1 MIGIVVVCHSRPLA
15 DAAVDFAAR
24 AVDGAGPPIVVAAG
38 TSDGALGTDAVA
50 IGRAVAEADSGD
62 GVLVLLDLGSAL
74 LSAELAVEFLPDE
87 LAARTLITAAPLL
100 EGLVAAVASAAAGT
114 DLTEADA
121 AARQAYT
128 LKRDQVDEGLP
139 ARPLFTAS
147 AHRPAGHPHP
157 IVWRTTVRNPHGLH
171 IRPAAALVTAL
182 ASVDADVQLTNA
194 TTGAGPVPAHSLS
207 RVAALEIGRGQVLQA
222 RISGAAAEE
231 AHQILADLATNDFNE
246 DLTPRPARVPLLARP
261 AIPTPTDA
269 AGPSDTLPV
278 IGSVTLRASGPSTRG
293 YHPGTPKEELDRF
306 TTAAADVGDFL
317 ASLAEMGDPTGI
329 VGAQATL
336 LADREI
342 NHDIV
347 TRITEGYSCVDAVK
361 SELSRAARAFE
372 ALSDPYLRERAQDVR
387 GIRRLLLLALMG
399 RPLFDEGP
407 DRPHIWVV
415 DELDPPTALRLDPR
429 TCLGVITINGG
440 DVGHG
445 VLTARARGIPVLA
458 GRRDAAALAEG
469 AQVAFDPLEGELWV
483 EPDAARRAAL
493 AELRVE
499 RRRTAQEAMAS
510 AHLPAVTLDGR
521 TIPVQVNVA
530 TIADARSAHRLGADG
545 AGLVRT
551 EILFATRAA
560 APDAE
565 EQAAAY
571 VALARELGEGA
582 PITLRTWDVGAD
594 KPLPFAAMDRAENPA
609 LSVRGLRAMHL
620 HEDLFRTQLTAC
632 LLAAREVPVRVLFPM
647 VGTVTELTWA
657 KDVLTRVRRRLRA
670 APIPVGI
677 MIEIPAAAIRAADFA
692 GKVDFV
698 SIGTNDLAQYTR
710 AADRADPDV
719 GHLARQ
725 DDPAVFDLIAMTCRG
740 LPDVPVSVCGDL
752 AGDPRATARL
762 LALGVAELSVPP
774 PRVPAVKQAVRAVQS
789 TRDLA
794 WTADGRPF
802 VPAVAGHPT
811 THADVRQLGET
822 LQR

>member
-1 MIGIVVVCHSRPLA
+1 MIGIVIVCHSRPLA
-15 DAAVDFAAR
+15 EAVAAFASQASP
-24 AVDGAGPPIVVAAG
+24 GAGPSIVVAAG

-50 IGRAVAEADSGD
+50 IGRAVAQADSGD

-87 LAARTLITAAPLL
+87 LSARTLITSAPLI
-100 EGLVAAVASAAAGT
+100 EGLVAAVASASAGA
-114 DLTEADA
+114 DLTEADT
-121 AARQAYT
+121 AARHAYI
-128 LKRDQVDEGLP
+128 LKRDQVDEGRP
-139 ARPLFTAS
+139 APPLFTAS
-147 AHRPAGHPHP
+147 AQRPAGHPHP

-222 RISGAAAEE
+222 RISGTGAEA

-246 DLTPRPARVPLLARP
+246 DLIPRPARVPLLARP
-261 AIPTPTDA
+261 AIPKPMDA
-269 AGPSDTLPV
+269 VGPSDTLPV

-293 YHPGTPKEELDRF
+293 YHPGTPKEELERY
-306 TTAAADVGDFL
+306 TTAASTVGDFL
-317 ASLAEMGDPTGI
+317 VSLAAMGDPTGI

-347 TRITEGYSCVDAVK
+347 TRITEGYSCVDAVA
-361 SELSRAARAFE
+361 SEMNRAAQAFE
-372 ALSDPYLRERAQDVR
+372 ALTDPYLRERAQDVR
-387 GIRRLLLLALMG
+387 GIRRLLLLTLMG

-429 TCLGVITINGG
+429 TCLGVITTSGG
-440 DVGHG
+440 EVGHG

-458 GRRDAAALAEG
+458 GRRDAATLAEG
-469 AQVAFDPLEGELWV
+469 TPVAFDPLEGELWID
-483 EPDAARRAAL
+483 PDAGRRAAL

-499 RRRTAQEAMAS
+499 RRRTAQEAMAG
-510 AHLPAVTLDGR
+510 AHLPAVTSDGR

-551 EILFATRAA
+551 EIMFATHTS

-582 PITLRTWDVGAD
+582 PITLRTWDIGAD
-594 KPLPFAAMDRAENPA
+594 KPLPFIPLDRAENPA
-609 LSVRGLRAMHL
+609 LGVRGLRAMHL
-620 HEDLFRTQLTAC
+620 HEDLFATQLTAC

-647 VGTVTELTWA
+647 VGTVAELLWA
-657 KDVLTRVRRRLRA
+657 KDVLAKARRSVRA
-670 APIPVGI
+670 EVPVGI
-677 MIEIPAAAIRAADFA
+677 MIEVPAAAIRAADFA

-710 AADRADPDV
+710 AADRTDPDV

-774 PRVPAVKQAVRAVQS
+774 PRVPAVKQAVRAA
-789 TRDLA
+789 R
-794 WTADGRPF
+794 
-802 VPAVAGHPT
+802 
-811 THADVRQLGET
+811 
-822 LQR
+822 